1 MNLLLFHLAI
11 ADLLVTFL
19 MMPTEVY
26 NITSHKYVKT
36 RVFNFLQIVFYRIL
50 KGWNFVGNEH
60 LLLLN

>member
-26 NITSHKYVKT
+26 SITSHKYVKT